1 MLSQEKIVMNNN
13 VLIFT
18 LRARL
23 ALIKNSQVNQGV
35 TFDNAFFFY
44 EHFLLKR
51 VGEVFIFFLIEM
63 KCRTDPFSI
72 KSISSNEME
81 REMLLEEHFF

>member
-1 MLSQEKIVMNNN
+1 MNNN

-23 ALIKNSQVNQGV
+23 AVIENSQVNQGV
-35 TFDNAFFFY
+35 IFDNVSFY

-51 VGEVFIFFLIEM
+51 VDEVFIFFLIEM
-63 KCRTDPFSI
+63 KCRTDPFPM
-72 KSISSNEME
+72 KPISSNEME

>member
-1 MLSQEKIVMNNN
+1 MNNN

-18 LRARL
+18 LRTRL

-35 TFDNAFFFY
+35 TFDDVFFFFH